1 LSSLVIFDGDGV
13 LYDTE
18 MLMSA
23 LQIEMLKGF
32 GMPIT
37 DADVRPYLGLT
48 GAEMYRDLEKR
59 FGILLPADF
68 NEQFV
73 QRYRALMAEHLPL
86 MPGAL
91 ALLDRLK
98 VPACICTNSTRLRFD
113 VTLASTGLDKYFPGR
128 AFCVDDVARGKPA
141 PDLYLHACAHM
152 KTAPTDALIVEDS
165 IMGIRAGT
173 AAGCRVIGF
182 AGGAHCPPDH
192 DTSLVE
198 AGAEIVCHDMAT
210 LGSLLAREGLLL

>member
-1 LSSLVIFDGDGV
+1 MSSLVIFDGDGV

-23 LQIEMLKGF
+23 LQIEMLQGY

-37 DADVRPYLGLT
+37 YDDVRPYLGLT

-59 FGILLPADF
+59 FGVALPADF

-73 QRYRALMAEHLPL
+73 QRYGKLMAQHLPV

-91 ALLDRLK
+91 ALLDRLDR
-98 VPACICTNSTRLRFD
+98 PACICTNSTRLRFD
-113 VTLASTGLDKYFPGR
+113 VTLASTGLDKYFSGR
-128 AFCVDDVARGKPA
+128 AFCLDDVARGKPA

-152 KTAPTDALIVEDS
+152 MTAPEDALIVEDS
-165 IMGIRAGT
+165 IMGIRAGRT
-173 AAGCRVIGF
+173 AGCRVVGF

-192 DTSLVE
+192 DRALIE
-198 AGAEIVCHDMAT
+198 AGAETVCHDMAT